1 MPRNNISSSSNRQ
14 AIKSN
19 IQQPCNSWIFLLKE
33 NTDGANYENDIVN
46 LRHPANINGEGGAFL
61 FSNDNKYVQEILTYI
76 EDKRSWFIDEC
87 VKSDVLP
94 YLRDNAQNSAT
105 LLDQLLHDEKYPET
119 KRLLQCHGL
128 KYLSNVADKT
138 VVGDDDDILAYRYNE
153 KKTLAWLKK
162 KTDNLVQVLKL
173 NNIHLTSDA
182 TSATFKKSNSQ
193 QLEDHNV
200 YVRYAAGIAPE
211 VIPPPPQIKRKSDAI
226 DVHHHDIKKRKGAL
240 SDGTTNTITA
250 PQTIKNTV
258 VHKSAKLRSAGSKSK
273 MHASM
278 AASRPTKTITSFF
291 KKK

>member
-1 MPRNNISSSSNRQ
+1 M
-14 AIKSN
+14 
-19 IQQPCNSWIFLLKE
+19 
-33 NTDGANYENDIVN
+33 
-46 LRHPANINGEGGAFL
+46 
-61 FSNDNKYVQEILTYI
+61 
-76 EDKRSWFIDEC
+76 
-87 VKSDVLP
+87 
-94 YLRDNAQNSAT
+94 
-105 LLDQLLHDEKYPET
+105 DQLLHDEKYPET
-119 KRLLQCHGL
+119 KRLLQCNGL

-138 VVGDDDDILAYRYNE
+138 VVGDDEDILAYRYNE

-182 TSATFKKSNSQ
+182 TSATFKKSNSEH
-193 QLEDHNV
+193 LEDHNV
-200 YVRYAAGIAPE
+200 YVRYAAGIVSDYLFEDLSKKLFQYLNLQDPE
-211 VIPPPPQIKRKSDAI
+211 VIPPPQIKRKSDAI